1 MNRPILVT
9 GAHRSGSTW
18 TGKMLALAP
27 QVAYIHEPFNMDYA
41 HPGKC
46 TARFPYRFT
55 YVTAQ
60 NEDPYLLPL
69 RRTIGLRY
77 NFWPEVRARKQLW
90 PPLRDTLGFWRLR
103 RRHYRALVKD
113 PLAVFSAAWL
123 AERFDMAVV
132 VLIRHPAA
140 FAGSIKRFGWHSPF
154 PELLAQPLLMRDWL
168 SPFAADMR
176 AAVEW
181 DIVDQAALMWQLVYT
196 VVRGYQQAHP
206 DWLFVRHEALS
217 RNPRAEFEALYRQLG
232 LSFSAEIAAQIRAH
246 SSPDNPAAAPAGES
260 APDLKLNS
268 QANIWNW
275 RQRLTPAEIARVRAR
290 TETTAAA
297 FYDEA
302 DWVPDSSSQMA
313 SK

>member
-18 TGKMLALAP
+18 TGKMLSLAP
-27 QVAYIHEPFNMDYA
+27 HVAYIHEPFNMDYA

-46 TARFPYRFT
+46 TAHFPYRFT
-55 YVTAQ
+55 YVTAE
-60 NEDPYLLPL
+60 NEAAYLSPL
-69 RRTIGLRY
+69 QRTIGLRY
-77 NFWPEVRARKQLW
+77 NFWPEVRATGQLW
-90 PPLRDTLGFWRLR
+90 PPLKDALGFWRLR
-103 RRHYRALVKD
+103 QRGYRALVKD

-140 FAGSIKRFGWHSPF
+140 FAGSIKRFGWSSPF
-154 PELLAQPLLMRDWL
+154 QELLDQPLLLRDWL
-168 SPFAADMR
+168 GPFAGDMR
-176 AAVEW
+176 AAVDW

-196 VVRGYQQAHP
+196 VVRTYQQEHP
-206 DWLFVRHEALS
+206 NWIFVRHEDLS
-217 RNPRAEFEALYRQLG
+217 RSPRAEFEVLYRWLG
-232 LSFSAEIAAQIRAH
+232 LAFSAEIAAKIREH

-275 RQRLTPAEIARVRAR
+275 RARLTPTEVARVRAR
-290 TETTAAA
+290 TETLAAA
-297 FYDEA
+297 FYDAAVWEA
-302 DWVPDSSSQMA
+302 EDA
-313 SK
+313 FK

>member
-55 YVTAQ
+55 YVTTE
-60 NEDPYLLPL
+60 NEQPYLRPL

-77 NFWPEVRARKQLW
+77 NFWPELRTSGQLW
-90 PPLRDTLGFWRLR
+90 PSLRDTLGFWRLR
-103 RRHYRALVKD
+103 RRCYRALVKD
-113 PLAVFSAAWL
+113 PLAIFSAAWL
-123 AERFDMAVV
+123 AEQFDMAVV

-154 PELLAQPLLMRDWL
+154 HELLDQPLLLRDWL
-168 SPFAADMR
+168 EPFAADMR
-176 AAVEW
+176 AAVDW
-181 DIVDQAALMWQLVYT
+181 DIVDQAALMWQLVYS
-196 VVRGYQQAHP
+196 VVRSYQQAHP
-206 DWLFVRHEALS
+206 DWIFVRHEDLS
-217 RNPRAEFEALYRQLG
+217 RHPHAGFEALYRRLG
-232 LSFSAEIAAQIRAH
+232 LAFSAEIAAQIHEH
-246 SSPDNPAAAPAGES
+246 SNPNNPTMAPTGES

-268 QANIWNW
+268 RANIWNW
-275 RQRLTPAEIARVRAR
+275 QQRLTLAEIVRVRAR
-290 TETTAAA
+290 TEATAAA

-302 DWVPDSSSQMA
+302 DWAADHAP
-313 SK
+313 